1 MGQMGMMQQQIME
14 QLQQQQEELKE
25 KLGELIGNNPGQ
37 DYGGGLNKAAEDMDE
52 VIDDFINKNVTQKTI
67 DRQQKILSRMLD
79 SQRSLQEKD
88 YDNKRESVIS
98 ETKEYL
104 GPLGLPNNLGEKDLL
119 LINAL
124 ESAINENMPLEY
136 NSMIQ
141 SYFLNLQK
149 KEYNNEK

>member
-1 MGQMGMMQQQIME
+1 
-14 QLQQQQEELKE
+14 
-25 KLGELIGNNPGQ
+25 
-37 DYGGGLNKAAEDMDE
+37 MDE
-52 VIDDFINKNVTQKTI
+52 VIDDFINKNITQKTI

-79 SQRSLQEKD
+79 SQKSLQEKD

-98 ETKEYL
+98 ETKEYF
-104 GPLGLPNNLGEKDLL
+104 GPLGLPNDLGEKDLL

-149 KEYNNEK
+149 REYDNEK